1 MSIFDNIMEKLG
13 MKKKAPID
21 GVKEPP
27 KQAVPNKPYTPA
39 PPPQGIA
46 QSHGMPSGAYT
57 PPPPQPKEMD
67 KVDLVAHLDN
77 LAKNGPIKGL
87 NWRVSINDLMAL
99 IGLEHSSKAIK
110 DLAVELGCPE
120 KEMGDSYSRN
130 VWTHKALLKKLAE
143 NGGNVPKELLD

>member
-1 MSIFDNIMEKLG
+1 MSIFDNILEKLG

-21 GVKEPP
+21 GGKEPP
-27 KQAVPNKPYTPA
+27 KPTAAPNRPYTPPA
-39 PPPQGIA
+39 TPPSIA
-46 QSHGMPSGAYT
+46 QSRGQSYT
-57 PPPPQPKEMD
+57 PPAPAKPVME

-99 IGLEHSSKAIK
+99 LGIPHTGKDIK
-110 DLAVELGCPE
+110 DLAIELGCPE

-130 VWTHKALLKKLAE
+130 VWTHKALMKKLAE
-143 NGGNVPKELLD
+143 NGGVVPKELLD